1 MNEEQLKKIMLQQ
14 NLTIREG
21 AKQQVITEGKN
32 LLEKQQYT
40 RHSFFTLLGIT
51 LRFISVSVWVKQ
63 AALFAAVLGFQ
74 FAFQDGQN
82 SWNPDWSVLLSSLTV
97 FVLFSV
103 LLFVDELL
111 KSFSYGTWELE
122 QTLKYNLDQQLIAK
136 FLIFG
141 LFELVFVT
149 GVSLVGQEFLML
161 AFWKII
167 LYLLVPLNC
176 FTIVVLLV
184 LTTWNSQSFRVL
196 MWLVSG
202 VSIAVIWGL
211 LITFDVYAA
220 SLSIWIS
227 SFLATSVIAAMIIL
241 KSTRRI
247 GREMT

>member
-1 MNEEQLKKIMLQQ
+1 MNEEQLKRIMLQQ
-14 NLTIREG
+14 NLTIRES
-21 AKQQVITEGKN
+21 AKQQVITEGKS

-40 RHSFFTLLGIT
+40 RHSFFSLLGIT
-51 LRFISVSVWVKQ
+51 LRFISVSIWVKQ
-63 AALFAAVLGFQ
+63 AALFAAVVGFQ
-74 FAFQDGQN
+74 FAFQDGQT
-82 SWNPDWSVLLSSLTV
+82 DWSVLLSSLTV

-122 QTLKYNLDQQLIAK
+122 QTLKYNLDQQLLAK

-141 LFELVFVT
+141 LFELFFVT

-202 VSIAVIWGL
+202 VSIALIWGL

-220 SLSIWIS
+220 SLSIWVS